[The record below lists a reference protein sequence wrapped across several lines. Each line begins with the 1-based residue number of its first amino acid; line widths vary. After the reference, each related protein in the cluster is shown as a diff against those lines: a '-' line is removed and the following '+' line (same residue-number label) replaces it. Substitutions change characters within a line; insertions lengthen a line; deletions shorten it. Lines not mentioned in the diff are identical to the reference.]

1 MAFVSS
7 STLIPYRALMV
18 PISVAAPKR
27 FLCASGRKPCRAA
40 FRTTSPVQ
48 MRTGSIVPN
57 YSGIMSTLL
66 DPFPSLTRLEQELLG
81 TGMNWVP
88 LCDVSET
95 ADAFI
100 IKMDIPGM
108 TRDDVNVQVKNGML
122 QVSGEKVNE
131 FKDENVCKMERRY
144 GSFSRMT
151 RLPEN
156 VDLDNIKA
164 EVKNGV
170 LTVRAMKKEK
180 DVEEEEGKVIQI
192 E

>member
-1 MAFVSS
+1 LCRESLKHHFTTFRRTALNLVS
-7 STLIPYRALMV
+7 IR
-18 PISVAAPKR
+18 
-27 FLCASGRKPCRAA
+27 
-40 FRTTSPVQ
+40 
-48 MRTGSIVPN
+48 N